1 MPAFGAGGQ
10 GSSPCGSTIWAGW
23 GPVSPTLCKSAVIC
37 EGANPSRLTNRIV
50 AQGQCTR
57 LIHGR
62 RRFKSFRS
70 DHPSV
75 AQPAERRAYTAEV
88 AGSLPAAGTTSICG
102 VEVCAPARKPGGAGA
117 IPAGWTTEEQADWR
131 RHPARTRASASLGR
145 STRPSSATPLARRR
159 PPRRP
164 RRTGREAHTLH
175 ASRPPGHS

>member
-1 MPAFGAGGQ
+1 M
-10 GSSPCGSTIWAGW
+10 SE
-23 GPVSPTLCKSAVIC
+23 VIF
-37 EGANPSRLTNRIV
+37 
-50 AQGQCTR
+50 R

-70 DHPSV
+70 DQTSV
-75 AQPAERRAYTAEV
+75 AQAAERRAYNAEV
-88 AGSLPAAGTTSICG
+88 AGSLPAAGTTSICS

-145 STRPSSATPLARRR
+145 STRPSSANSLARRR

-164 RRTGREAHTLH
+164 RRTGREAHTLR
-175 ASRPPGHS
+175 ASRLYGVMSLSSSPHSAPHNPKSPTSHSRQSVVRTSPGLATHHWPRACNYSPH